1 MSIYT
6 RNKGSKMTKLE
17 LLEDTVKYY
26 SEDTSRRAVVRDA
39 NGANECMYTTKEGQH
54 CAVGRWLQ
62 DDYKNTDWTDNVGCS
77 ADDLLGETG
86 VIRPYKADE
95 LFVEEVQHIPR
106 WFWMDLQQLH
116 DNDVFWDKD
125 GLTEEGVEKVDELR
139 EDINPERIGE

>member
-1 MSIYT
+1 MEAI
-6 RNKGSKMTKLE
+6 MTKLE

-26 SEDTSRRAVVRDA
+26 SIDTSRRAVVKLES
-39 NGANECMYTTKEGQH
+39 GATACRYTTDDGQH

-62 DDYKNTDWTDNVGCS
+62 PNYKNTKWVDNEGCS
-77 ADDLLGETG
+77 ADDLLKDSWYEVDDLFIEG
-86 VIRPYKADE
+86 VR
-95 LFVEEVQHIPR
+95 HIPA

-125 GLTEEGVEKVDELR
+125 GLTEAGVEKVDELR